1 MTPRHS
7 TSRLA
12 WIRRHLTYANAMA
25 SIAVFI
31 ALGGGAYA
39 AVHVNGKNIK
49 AHSIAGK
56 KLKNN
61 TIAGKK
67 LKNNTIAGKKLKSNT
82 LGGKQINESKLGTVP
97 QAQSATQA
105 GSATRADTATT
116 ATSATRADT
125 ATTASTAT
133 RATTAN
139 TANTATTATNAT
151 SAANADNAATLAGA
165 PPSAYLVSCPG
176 ATTLYGGVCWD
187 NASRTAANWFV
198 ASDTCGNAGGRL
210 PTLSELVAYV
220 DQPGTQVTGNH
231 WSSEVV
237 DVISSTTL
245 VFGFR
250 DESGPGFGTGGSP
263 LAYRCVFYRTNGP

>member
-12 WIRRHLTYANAMA
+12 SIRRHLTFANAMA

-39 AVHVNGKNIK
+39 AVQVNGKNIK

-67 LKNNTIAGKKLKSNT
+67 LKNNT
-82 LGGKQINESKLGTVP
+82 LGGKQINESKLGSVP
-97 QAQSATQA
+97 QAQQA
-105 GSATRADTATT
+105 QSATRADTATT

-125 ATTASTAT
+125 ATTATSAT

-165 PPSAYLVSCPG
+165 PPSAYLVSCRA

>member
-12 WIRRHLTYANAMA
+12 SIRRYLSFANAMA

-39 AVHVNGKNIK
+39 AVQVNGKNIK
-49 AHSIAGK
+49 AHS
-56 KLKNN
+56 
-61 TIAGKK
+61 IAGKK

-82 LGGKQINESKLGTVP
+82 LGGKQINESKLGSVP
-97 QAQSATQA
+97 QAQQA
-105 GSATRADTATT
+105 QSATRADTATT

-133 RATTAN
+133 TANTAN

-165 PPSAYLVSCPG
+165 PPSAYIVSCPA

-187 NASRTAANWFV
+187 NTARSSTNWFT
-198 ASDTCGNAGGRL
+198 ASQTCGDLDGRL
-210 PTLSELVAYV
+210 PTLGELVAYAT
-220 DQPGTQVTGNH
+220 QPGDQIGNINAH
-231 WSSEVV
+231 WSG
-237 DVISSTTL
+237 DVIQVSPVVAATALEAAQGSGAAST
-245 VFGFR
+245 
-250 DESGPGFGTGGSP
+250 GSH
-263 LAYRCVFYRTNGP
+263 LYRCVFYRTN

>member
-1 MTPRHS
+1 MTPRQS

-12 WIRRHLTYANAMA
+12 SIRRHLTFANAMA

-31 ALGGGAYA
+31 ALGGGAFA
-39 AVHVNGKNIK
+39 AVQVNGKNIK

-67 LKNNTIAGKKLKSNT
+67 LKNNT
-82 LGGKQINESKLGTVP
+82 LGGKQINESKLGSVP
-97 QAQSATQA
+97 QAQQAQSAT
-105 GSATRADTATT
+105 RADAATT

-133 RATTAN
+133 RAATAD
-139 TANTATTATNAT
+139 TATTATNAT

-165 PPSAYLVSCPG
+165 PPSAYLVSCRA

-187 NASRTAANWFV
+187 DASRSAAGWIA
-198 ASDTCGNAGGRL
+198 ASDTCGNLGGRL
-210 PTLSELVAYV
+210 PTFSELVAYTN
-220 DQPGTQVTGNH
+220 QPGTQVTGHH
-231 WSSEVV
+231 WTSEVV
-237 DVISSTTL
+237 DVVTGSNL
-245 VFGFR
+245 VFATR
-250 DESGPGFGTGGSP
+250 DDSTLGQTTGGS